1 MSFKKIVVPVTGARE
16 DLVALATGFAAARPF
31 AGHVVALFVRPDPR
45 EAVPFGGMPVS
56 PEVVQQIMENAEALA
71 KAAAKAARAHLEAA
85 AKAAGATLIAR
96 PEPSEGLACSLHE
109 AHGTF
114 TAQIALAARLADL
127 VVFASDALQ
136 SGPDIHGAF
145 IETLTKCARPVLLSA
160 AAPPSDLVR
169 KIAVGWDGSAAAAHA
184 LSAALPLLAKA
195 GAVEIVCVRA
205 PSVDAA
211 SADDAAAYLAL
222 HGISAATRLVD
233 PAGRP
238 PAEALLKAAADGGA
252 SLLVAGGY
260 GHNRLFETLFGG
272 ATVHIAAHAT
282 LPLFMVH

>member
-56 PEVVQQIMENAEALA
+56 PEVVQQILENAEVLA
-71 KAAAKAARAHLEAA
+71 KAAAKAARAHLDAA
-85 AKAAGATLIAR
+85 AKAAGAALIAR
-96 PEPSEGLACSLHE
+96 PEPNEGLACSFHE

-114 TAQIALAARLADL
+114 AAQIALAARLADL
-127 VVFASDALQ
+127 VVFAPDALQ

-169 KIAVGWDGSAAAAHA
+169 RIAIGWDGSAVAAHA

-195 GAVEIVCVRA
+195 GRVDLVSVA
-205 PSVDAA
+205 PADAKLAQEA
-211 SADDAAAYLAL
+211 SDYLAL
-222 HGISAATRLVD
+222 HGVHAELCLVD

-238 PAEALLKAAADGGA
+238 PAEALLKTAADGGA

-260 GHNRLFETLFGG
+260 GHSRLFETLFGG